1 MGNSRIPLIV
11 GATGHIAL
19 RPADL
24 PALRDSVRSEL
35 IHLKERCPNTQI
47 AMLTSLAAGGDLL
60 CADVA
65 VELGIPVFAALPM
78 EPSEYRRGLQRR
90 GRCRI

>member
-1 MGNSRIPLIV
+1 M
-11 GATGHIAL
+11 
-19 RPADL
+19 
-24 PALRDSVRSEL
+24 RSEL

-65 VELGIPVFAALPM
+65 EELGIPVFAALPM
-78 EPSEYRRGLQRR
+78 EPSEYRGGTSASRTLPDLTDTVLGRNVSASRR
-90 GRCRI
+90 TCAMREARCR